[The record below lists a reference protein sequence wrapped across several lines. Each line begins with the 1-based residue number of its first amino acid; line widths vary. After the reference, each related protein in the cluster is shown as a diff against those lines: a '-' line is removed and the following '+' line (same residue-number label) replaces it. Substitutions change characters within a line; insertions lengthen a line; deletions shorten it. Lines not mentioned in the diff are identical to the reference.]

1 MERSAGPYAA
11 ERSTSAE
18 NPNKSAASN
27 TKRSGSGAVDT
38 GVLRPGEE
46 PKE

>member
-1 MERSAGPYAA
+1 MKRSAGLHAA

-27 TKRSGSGAVDT
+27 TKRSGSAAMDT
-38 GVLRPGEE
+38 GVLRPG
-46 PKE
+46 KELKE